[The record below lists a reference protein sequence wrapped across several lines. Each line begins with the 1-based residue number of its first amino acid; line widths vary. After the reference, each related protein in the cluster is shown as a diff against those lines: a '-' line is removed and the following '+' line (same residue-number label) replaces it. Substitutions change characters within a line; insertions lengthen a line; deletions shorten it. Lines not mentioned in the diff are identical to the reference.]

1 MSDPAHARQ
10 PLASPRYHWLEVEP
24 GRQLRVAHWPAAGAV
39 RGQVLLLQGLSEF
52 VEKYQPVA
60 QELLARGFE
69 VWTFDW
75 RGQGQSFRY
84 LEDPRK
90 AHVPDFSAYDAD
102 LAAVLRFMPAAHE
115 RCAVAHSMGGH
126 IALRHL
132 RGSPQSFRRLILTS
146 PMLGIH
152 TRPWPQWA
160 ARLAARGLLHL
171 GLAES
176 YLPDRRSFD
185 PLDVP
190 FEGNPFTSDPVAYAR
205 EQELLRADPRLV
217 LGAVTVGWLDAAFRS
232 LRALWGDRTLPALQ
246 VPMHVLAAEDERI
259 VSTPAT
265 RRFVLR
271 LPRARFEIVPGAR
284 HEVLNERLEVRAAF
298 WRVVDAACREAG

>member
-1 MSDPAHARQ
+1 MSDPAHAPQ
-10 PLASPRYHWLEVEP
+10 PVTAPRYHWLEVEP
-24 GRQLRVAHWPAAGAV
+24 GRHLRVAHWPADAAV

-52 VEKYQPVA
+52 IEKYQPVA
-60 QELLARGFE
+60 QDLLARGFE

-84 LEDPRK
+84 LDDARK
-90 AHVPDFSAYDAD
+90 AHVPDFSTYDAD
-102 LAAVLRFMPAAHE
+102 LAAVLRFMPPAHQ

-126 IALRHL
+126 MALRHL
-132 RGSPQSFRRLILTS
+132 RGSAGSFRWLLLTS

-160 ARLAARGLLHL
+160 ARLAARGLLRL

-205 EQELLRADPRLV
+205 EQDLLRANPRLV

-232 LRALWGDRTLPALQ
+232 LHELWQDSTLPALQ
-246 VPMHVLAAEDERI
+246 VPMQVLAAQDERI
-259 VSTPAT
+259 VSTAAT
-265 RRFVLR
+265 RRFVAR
-271 LPRARFEIVPGAR
+271 LPQARFEVVPGAR
-284 HEVLNERLEVRAAF
+284 HEVLNERPEVRAVFWQAF
-298 WRVVDAACREAG
+298 DAACRDAG